1 MEIKPF
7 RRIIVVDDE
16 KASLV
21 LARLVLDQLM
31 LADRLLAFQTVDEA
45 IDFIRQSCT
54 DMGAATGDCPDLVLL
69 DVNMPGKDGFDFL
82 AALATLREEKWT
94 ETKVVLLTSSDHRE
108 DLHRAATFQV
118 KAYVVKP
125 ITEDKIRRLVES
137 KSQWW

>member
-1 MEIKPF
+1 MVMKPF

-31 LADRLLAFQTVDEA
+31 LADRVLAFQTVDEA
-45 IDFIRQSCT
+45 MHFIRESCT
-54 DMGAATGDCPDLVLL
+54 DAGAATSDYPDLVLL

-82 AALATLREEKWT
+82 AALAALREEKWL
-94 ETKVVLLTSSDHRE
+94 EAKVVLLTSSDHRD
-108 DLHRAATFQV
+108 DLRRAAAFQV

-125 ITEDKIRRLVES
+125 ITEDKILRLADS

>member
-1 MEIKPF
+1 MDTKPF

-21 LARLVLDQLM
+21 LARLVLDQLV

-45 IDFIRQSCT
+45 IAYLRESCS
-54 DMGAATGDCPDLVLL
+54 DAAAATGDCPDLVLL
-69 DVNMPGKDGFDFL
+69 DVNMPGKDGIDFL
-82 AALATLREEKWT
+82 ADLAALREEKWV
-94 ETKVVLLTSSDHRE
+94 EVKVVLLTSSNHRN
-108 DLHRAATFQV
+108 DLCRAAAYQV

-125 ITEDKIRRLVES
+125 ITEDKMSRLVES

>member
-1 MEIKPF
+1 MDLKPF
-7 RRIIVVDDE
+7 RRIILVDDE

-45 IDFIRQSCT
+45 IGFIRDSCT
-54 DMGAATGDCPDLVLL
+54 DAGAATANCPDLVLL
-69 DVNMPGKDGFDFL
+69 DVNMPGKDGIDFL
-82 AALATLREEKWT
+82 ADLAELRGEKWV
-94 ETKVVLLTSSDHRE
+94 EAKVVLLTSSDHPY
-108 DLHRAATFQV
+108 DLHRAAAYQV

-125 ITEDKIRRLVES
+125 ITEDKITRLVES

>member
-1 MEIKPF
+1 MDTKPF

-21 LARLVLDQLM
+21 LARLVLDQLV

-45 IDFIRQSCT
+45 IAYLRESCS
-54 DMGAATGDCPDLVLL
+54 DAAAATSDCPDLVLL
-69 DVNMPGKDGFDFL
+69 DVNMPGKDGIDFL
-82 AALATLREEKWT
+82 ADLAALREEKWV
-94 ETKVVLLTSSDHRE
+94 EVKVVLLTSSNHRT
-108 DLHRAATFQV
+108 DLCRAAAYQV

-125 ITEDKIRRLVES
+125 ITEDKVTRLVES

>member
-1 MEIKPF
+1 MDTKPF

-31 LADRLLAFQTVDEA
+31 LADRVLAFQTVDEA
-45 IDFIRQSCT
+45 MAYIRESCC
-54 DMGAATGDCPDLVLL
+54 DAAAATGDCPDLVLL
-69 DVNMPGKDGFDFL
+69 DVNMPGKDGIDFL
-82 AALATLREEKWT
+82 ADLAALRQEKWV
-94 ETKVVLLTSSDHRE
+94 EAKVVLLTSSDHRD
-108 DLHRAATFQV
+108 DLRRAAAYQV

-125 ITEDKIRRLVES
+125 ITEDKMSRLVGS

>member
-1 MEIKPF
+1 MDTKPF

-21 LARLVLDQLM
+21 LARLVLDQLV

-45 IDFIRQSCT
+45 IAYLRESCS
-54 DMGAATGDCPDLVLL
+54 DAAAATSDCPDLVLL
-69 DVNMPGKDGFDFL
+69 DVNMPGKDGIDFL
-82 AALATLREEKWT
+82 ADLAALREEKSL
-94 ETKVVLLTSSDHRE
+94 EVKVVLLTSSNHRT
-108 DLHRAATFQV
+108 DLCRAAAYQV

-125 ITEDKIRRLVES
+125 ITEDKVSRLVES

>member
-1 MEIKPF
+1 MDTKPF

-21 LARLVLDQLM
+21 LARLVLDQLV

-45 IDFIRQSCT
+45 IAYLRESCS
-54 DMGAATGDCPDLVLL
+54 DAAAATSDCPDLVLL
-69 DVNMPGKDGFDFL
+69 DVNMPGKDGIDFL
-82 AALATLREEKWT
+82 ADLAALREEKWL
-94 ETKVVLLTSSDHRE
+94 EVKVVLLTSSNHRT
-108 DLHRAATFQV
+108 DLCRAAAYHV

-125 ITEDKIRRLVES
+125 ITEDKVTRLVES